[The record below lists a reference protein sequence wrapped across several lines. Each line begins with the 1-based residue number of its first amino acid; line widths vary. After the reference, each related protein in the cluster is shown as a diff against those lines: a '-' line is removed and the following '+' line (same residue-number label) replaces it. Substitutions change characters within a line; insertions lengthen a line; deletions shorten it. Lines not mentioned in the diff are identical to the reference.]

1 MCNKTVSIEPLE
13 KKSSINQCYDNITCS
28 KTVSIESSEKKSSIL
43 SLIFDCINSSI
54 ELYLEHLIS
63 PFLTYHAKFYSSL
76 NFFLRSLLDEFGI
89 PVWCT
94 ANFIT
99 YCRTWLILPCLI
111 LLAKGYNVIPF
122 AIVVFVDFN
131 DFLDGVV
138 ARYWM
143 DNKHIAKSTPPKKNT
158 ILSWMTSHQNK
169 IYGGFIDAVC
179 DKVFVVPCWIYLI
192 SRVEESTN
200 STWKILQYIALW
212 CLILAETSSGAIR
225 FRAFY
230 TAPAVSSPK
239 SSSDFSSSAVKADH
253 VGKAKQTFEMLGT
266 AFFII
271 PATRFIGFMLL
282 VPAIPLAYESV
293 RRKITTRVILVIY
306 DNSVPFDA
314 GMIEFW
320 LKAKT
325 LGSKLIIGVNSNTTD
340 DIKVRNAS
348 SISVVD
354 EIMVQVPNQV
364 STKFLQENEIDYVVC
379 TPKQTKDTVMN
390 DALRNGQCLCLCL
403 EENTVKL
410 VEAGKN
416 D

>member
-1 MCNKTVSIEPLE
+1 MCNKTTITVQSNY
-13 KKSSINQCYDNITCS
+13 KKPSSIT
-28 KTVSIESSEKKSSIL
+28 TVLFEL
-43 SLIFDCINSSI
+43 LNSTI
-54 ELYLEHLIS
+54 ELYLTNFIS
-63 PFLTYHAKFYSSL
+63 PFLTYHAKFYSQL
-76 NFFLRSLLDEFGI
+76 NFFLRSLLDEYGI

-99 YCRTWLILPCLI
+99 YGRTWLIIPCLI
-111 LLAKGYNVIPF
+111 LLAKGYNAIAF
-122 AIVVFVDFN
+122 SIVVFVDFC

-138 ARYWM
+138 ARYWV
-143 DNKHIAKSTPPKKNT
+143 DNKHIAKTTMTKAYV
-158 ILSWMTSHQNK
+158 IQSWMTSHQNK

-192 SRVEESTN
+192 SKVEDSSN
-200 STWKILQYIALW
+200 GTWKMMQYIALW

-239 SSSDFSSSAVKADH
+239 SSNDFSSSAVKADH

-271 PATRFIGFMLL
+271 PYLRFIGFMLL

-293 RRKITTRVILVIY
+293 RRKIIPRVILVTY
-306 DNSVPFDA
+306 DDSAQFDA
-314 GMIEFW
+314 QMIEFW

-325 LGSKLIIGVNSNTTD
+325 LGSKLIVGVKSDTTN

-354 EIMVQVPNQV
+354 EIMVKIPDQV
-364 STKFLQENEIDYVVC
+364 SSEFLNENEIDFFVC
-379 TPKQTKDTVMN
+379 SPKQVKDAVEN
-390 DALRNGQCLCLCL
+390 DVLSSGKWLCLHL
-403 EENTVKL
+403 EENTVNI
-410 VEAGKN
+410 VEAVKC

>member
-1 MCNKTVSIEPLE
+1 MCNKSMSIESNE
-13 KKSSINQCYDNITCS
+13 KKSS
-28 KTVSIESSEKKSSIL
+28 VL
-43 SLIFDCINSSI
+43 SLLFDCINSSI
-54 ELYLEHLIS
+54 ELYLQHFIS

-76 NFFLRSLLDEFGI
+76 NFFLRSLLDEFGL

-99 YCRTWLILPCLI
+99 YARTWLILPCLI
-111 LLAKGYNVIPF
+111 LLAKGYNLTSF

-138 ARYWM
+138 ARYWV
-143 DNKHIAKSTPPKKNT
+143 DNKHIAKSTPPKKNI

-179 DKVFVVPCWIYLI
+179 DKVFVVPCWIFLI

-200 STWKILQYIALW
+200 PTWKILQYTALW

-271 PATRFIGFMLL
+271 PATRFLGFMLL

-293 RRKITTRVILVIY
+293 RRKIIPRVILVTY
-306 DNSVPFDA
+306 DNSASFDA
-314 GMIEFW
+314 EMIEFW

-325 LGSKLIIGVNSNTTD
+325 LGSKLIVGVNNNTAD

-348 SISVVD
+348 SISAVD
-354 EIMVQVPNQV
+354 EVMVQVTNQV
-364 STKFLQENEIDYVVC
+364 SSAFLQENEIDYYVC
-379 TPKQTKDTVMN
+379 SPKQAKDAVTKDV
-390 DALRNGQCLCLCL
+390 LRNGQCLCLYL
-403 EENTVKL
+403 KENTVKV